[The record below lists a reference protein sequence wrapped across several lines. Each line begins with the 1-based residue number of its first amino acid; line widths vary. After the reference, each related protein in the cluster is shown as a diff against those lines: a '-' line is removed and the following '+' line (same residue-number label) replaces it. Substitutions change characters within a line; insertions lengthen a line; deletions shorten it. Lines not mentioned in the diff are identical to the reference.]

1 MPRSISP
8 AQEGLL
14 IARLAVGETGTA
26 LGRALRAVPQL
37 CINLTAGTPSR
48 VDLTLPDIRPAD
60 AFIADQIYS
69 GTFPL
74 AGRILHTEGHSPFI
88 LKMPSPRFARE
99 LHSFRWLRHLRA
111 RATEL
116 ASTNARTLVM
126 QWLDQQSQLDA
137 GILWS
142 EAIAP
147 RRLIAWLQHSSMIL
161 QGADA
166 AFYKRF
172 LKALAAHTR
181 FISSTIPTI
190 KLSENRL
197 RAEIAM
203 VFARLALP
211 SGEASVARSLRRLA
225 LNLDRDVLA
234 DGGHISRNPEVL
246 LELLAD
252 LAPLRMVLGSEG
264 IQTPQALLSA
274 IDRMFTA
281 LRFFRHSDGE
291 LALFNGVGAV
301 VPDRLSSLLRHDDT
315 GTAAPQH
322 LPQTGFERLMMGGT
336 IVIADT
342 GKVPWAR
349 ENITSHAGTLA
360 FEMSSGRH
368 RYIVN
373 AGVDTLG
380 PEIYQQISQQTVAH
394 STLSLDDMSSSVF
407 TGNERLKKLLGSAL
421 VRGPSDVSVSR
432 KDRPGAQSF
441 LASHNG
447 YAPKFGLIHERE
459 VTLSDDGSIISGIDR
474 LLPSSSKSRK
484 TKEAK
489 VAVRF
494 HLHPDIHV
502 LVNGSG
508 QLMLMADSDDS
519 WAFSAEG
526 VTPRLI
532 ETFFFA
538 KVSGPQ
544 KSKAITLEFLST
556 ERPEVR
562 WTLSRTGIGTKYI

>member
-14 IARLAVGETGTA
+14 IARLAVGRAGSSV
-26 LGRALRAVPQL
+26 GRALRLLPQL
-37 CINLTAGTPSR
+37 GLNASARAPSR
-48 VDLTLPDIRPAD
+48 VDLAPPDIRPAD

-74 AGRILHTEGHSPFI
+74 AGRILHTEGHSPFV

-99 LHSFRWLRHLRA
+99 LHGFRWLRHLRA
-111 RATEL
+111 NGTEL
-116 ASTNARTLVM
+116 VSANARSLIT
-126 QWLDQQSQLDA
+126 QWLDSHNSLDA
-137 GILWS
+137 GLVW
-142 EAIAP
+142 ADDVAP
-147 RRLIAWLQHSSMIL
+147 RRLMAWLQHSTMIL
-161 QGADA
+161 QGADLT
-166 AFYKRF
+166 FYKRF
-172 LKALAAHTR
+172 LKALAAHAR
-181 FISSTIPTI
+181 FIASQITAMR
-190 KLSENRL
+190 LSENRL
-197 RAEIAM
+197 RAGIALSY
-203 VFARLALP
+203 AKLALP

-225 LNLDRDVLA
+225 LEIEHDVHA
-234 DGGHISRNPEVL
+234 DGGHLSRNPEVM

-252 LAPLRMVLGSEG
+252 LVPLRMVLTSEG
-264 IQTPQALLSA
+264 IETPLPLLSA

-301 VPDRLSSLLRHDDT
+301 LPDRLSSLLRHDDT
-315 GTAAPQH
+315 GTAAPLH

-336 IVIADT
+336 IIIADT
-342 GKVPWAR
+342 GKVPLAR
-349 ENITSHAGTLA
+349 ENVTAHAGTLA

-380 PEIYQQISQQTVAH
+380 PDAFQQISRQTVAH
-394 STLSLDDMSSSVF
+394 STLSLDDVSSSAF
-407 TGNERLKKLLGSAL
+407 TGNERLKRLMGSAL
-421 VRGPSDVSVSR
+421 VRGPSSVSVTR
-432 KDRPGAQSF
+432 KDVPGAQGF
-441 LASHNG
+441 IAAHNG
-447 YAPKFGLIHERE
+447 YGPQFGFIHERE
-459 VTLSDDGSIISGIDR
+459 ITLSSDGSIITGVDR
-474 LLPSSSKSRK
+474 LLPSSSRGRK
-484 TKEAK
+484 GRDAK

-502 LVNGSG
+502 LVNGAG

-519 WAFSAEG
+519 WAFASEG
-526 VTPRLI
+526 VTPKLI

-544 KSKAITLEFLST
+544 KSKAITLEFSSA
-556 ERPEVR
+556 ERAEVK

>member
-14 IARLAVGETGTA
+14 IARLAIGKAGRSM
-26 LGRALRAVPQL
+26 GRALRVLPQL
-37 CINLTAGTPSR
+37 GINAGTRTPSR
-48 VDLTLPDIRPAD
+48 VDLALPDIRPSD

-74 AGRILHTEGHSPFI
+74 AGRILHTEGHAPFI

-111 RATEL
+111 SGTDL
-116 ASTNARTLVM
+116 ASANARSLVT
-126 QWLDQQSQLDA
+126 QWLDSQTTLDA
-137 GILWS
+137 ELVW
-142 EAIAP
+142 ADDVAP
-147 RRLIAWLQHSSMIL
+147 RRLIAWLQHSTMIL
-161 QGADA
+161 QGADLV
-166 AFYKRF
+166 FYKRF
-172 LKALAAHTR
+172 LKALAAHAR
-181 FISSTIPTI
+181 FISANIAAMR
-190 KLSENRL
+190 LSENRL
-197 RAEIAM
+197 RAGVSLAYTK
-203 VFARLALP
+203 LALP
-211 SGEASVARSLRRLA
+211 SGETSVARSLRRLA
-225 LNLDRDVLA
+225 QHMEDDIHA
-234 DGGHISRNPEVL
+234 DGGHVSRNPEVL

-252 LAPLRMVLGSEG
+252 LVPLRMVLTSEG
-264 IQTPQALLSA
+264 IETPLALLSA

-315 GTAAPQH
+315 GTAAPLH
-322 LPQTGFERLMMGGT
+322 LPQTGFERLVMGGT
-336 IVIADT
+336 IILADT
-342 GKVPWAR
+342 GKVPLAR
-349 ENITSHAGTLA
+349 ENITAHAGTLA

-380 PEIYQQISQQTVAH
+380 PDVYQQISRQTVAH
-394 STLSLDDMSSSVF
+394 STLSLDDVSSSAF
-407 TGNERLKKLLGSAL
+407 TGNERLKRLMGSAL
-421 VRGPSDVSVSR
+421 IRGPSAVSVTR
-432 KDRPGAQSF
+432 KDVPGAQSF
-441 LASHNG
+441 VAAHNG
-447 YAPKFGLIHERE
+447 YAPQFGFIHERE
-459 VTLSDDGSIISGIDR
+459 ITLSDDGSTISGIDR
-474 LLPSSSKSRK
+474 LLPSSSRKRK
-484 TKEAK
+484 TADVK

-502 LVNGSG
+502 LVNGAG

-519 WAFSAEG
+519 WAFAAEG
-526 VTPRLI
+526 VTPKLI

-544 KSKAITLEFLST
+544 KSKAITLEFSST
-556 ERPEVR
+556 EQAEVR